1 MHQKFEKQPPAKQ
14 PPAKQPP
21 APQKSSRGQKS
32 LSQIVKL
39 QRPEVTRK
47 WKEVGFKNTT
57 LSDSLI

>member
-14 PPAKQPP
+14 LP
-21 APQKSSRGQKS
+21 APQKSSRSQKS